1 MRTMMRCDVTGG
13 DGQKGIPEINCQ
25 LYSCSAQKKKV
36 HKMIMFYFGKFLWKK
51 VVHSLMP
58 NLHYQIFFKGPL
70 PQSRGQKGHEGRLQV
85 HGCKTSVRE
94 AAFSIQVLTIYK
106 CSDRVVG
113 CVTSFCQG
121 NIDRPTG
128 CSLKIVFFRRF

>member
-1 MRTMMRCDVTGG
+1 
-13 DGQKGIPEINCQ
+13 
-25 LYSCSAQKKKV
+25 
-36 HKMIMFYFGKFLWKK
+36 
-51 VVHSLMP
+51 MP

-106 CSDRVVG
+106 CSDRIVG
-113 CVTSFCQG
+113 CVTSFCQILG

-128 CSLKIVFFRRF
+128 CSLKIVFFEDFNINSGLWHLSVSPRCQCMYTQLAGRKPAPQQNWQSSEKSQNFKEKTQFLMNTL